1 MISRNKTQFNI
12 EEISKIAQKVL
23 DKILKMD
30 NKKARVV
37 ALSGNLGAGKTTL
50 TQEFGRQLGIKE
62 NIISPT
68 FVIMKIYKISPSSK
82 YYSNFKQLIHIDAYR
97 LESSEELLKIAWK
110 ELEEDKDNLI
120 IIEWPENVKKALSS
134 YEYSVKLEHEDDQT
148 RVIKF

>member
-1 MISRNKTQFNI
+1 MISQNKTQFNI

-68 FVIMKIYKISPSSK
+68 FVIMKIYKISPRSK

-97 LESSEELLKIAWK
+97 LESSEELLKIGWK

-120 IIEWPENVKKALSS
+120 IIEWPENAKKALSG
-134 YEYSVKLEHEDDQT
+134 YEYSVKLEHADDQT
-148 RVIKF
+148 RVIEF

>member
-1 MISRNKTQFNI
+1 MKVKFNKT
-12 EEISKIAQKVL
+12 EISEISQKLL

-68 FVIMKIYKISPSSK
+68 FVIMKIYKISPGSK

-97 LESSEELLKIAWK
+97 LESSVELLKIGWK
-110 ELEEDKDNLI
+110 ELKSDKDNLI
-120 IIEWPENVKKALSS
+120 IIEWPENVKKALSG

-148 RVIKF
+148 RVIEF